1 MRILE
6 EVMPFFLILDK
17 WAVRVSMMMS
27 KLLWNSNPTGQCPAI
42 RLLLVQVTFSG
53 AALRLLVLRWAIRI
67 RCSWSALSYFP
78 TRGNRGSTTWRR
90 LYVWVKCAWLEL
102 FVLFLLLLA
111 PYFEVV
117 LLLLRVEPWNDIL
130 LSVLLGQR
138 LAYGIYHWL
147 ECQMILSLLS
157 TPCWGR
163 RSWSLLGGRW
173 LIVSR
178 SMWLGRIIQS
188 ALLHDDM
195 LLGMRDLVI
204 EAA

>member
-1 MRILE
+1 MRILKE
-6 EVMPFFLILDK
+6 MMSLFFILDK
-17 WAVRVSMMMS
+17 RAVRVSMMMS
-27 KLLWNSNPTGQCPAI
+27 QLLRNSNPTGLTPAI
-42 RLLLVQVTFSG
+42 WLLLVQMTFSG
-53 AALRLLVLRWAIRI
+53 AAFRLLMLRWAIRI
-67 RCSWSALSYFP
+67 RCSWSALTYFP
-78 TRGNRGSTTWRR
+78 ARSNRGSTTWRR
-90 LYVWVKCAWLEL
+90 LYIWVKCARLEL

-117 LLLLRVEPWNDIL
+117 LLLLSVEPWNDIL

-178 SMWLGRIIQS
+178 SMRLGRIIQS